1 MKMLK
6 LEDIDVYYEESRAIS
21 EVSISVKKGE
31 FVTIIGANGA
41 GKTTIMKAI
50 MGLIGIK
57 KGKIYFE
64 GDELTN
70 KPPWIRAEMGIGYI
84 PEGRRV
90 FPDLTVV
97 ENLKVGAY
105 TIKSKKVLTQNLEK
119 VFTLFPRLKE
129 RETQLARSMSGG
141 EQQMLAI
148 GRAIM
153 LNPKLLLI
161 DEISMGLMPI
171 LVNAVF
177 VAIKKMHEEG
187 ITILLVEQNAK
198 KALTNAD
205 RGYVLETGRIVLEDR
220 ADILKQKDEIKKAY
234 LGG

>member
-1 MKMLK
+1 MLK
-6 LEDIDVYYEESRAIS
+6 LEGIHVYYEESRAVS
-21 EVSISVKKGE
+21 DVSISVKEGE

-50 MGLIGIK
+50 MGLIKVREGR
-57 KGKIYFE
+57 IYFE
-64 GDELTN
+64 DADLTN
-70 KPPWIRAEMGIGYI
+70 KPPWVRAEMGIGYI

-97 ENLKVGAY
+97 ENLRIGAY
-105 TIKSKKVLTQNLEK
+105 TIKSKQVLKQNLEK
-119 VFTLFPRLKE
+119 VFFLFPKLGE
-129 RETQLARSMSGG
+129 RGKQLARTMSGG

-148 GRAIM
+148 ARAMM

-171 LVNAVF
+171 LVNTAF
-177 VAIKKMHEEG
+177 ASIKKMHKEG

-198 KALTNAD
+198 KALAAAD
-205 RGYVLETGRIVLEDR
+205 RGYVLETGHIVLEDR
-220 ADILKQKDEIKKAY
+220 ADILKQKGEIRKAY

>member
-1 MKMLK
+1 MLK

-21 EVSISVKKGE
+21 EVSISVNKGE

-64 GDELTN
+64 GDDLTN

-105 TIKSKKVLTQNLEK
+105 TMKSKKILTQNLEK
-119 VFTLFPRLKE
+119 VFTIFPRLKE

-148 GRAIM
+148 ARAIM

-171 LVNAVF
+171 LVNTVF

-198 KALTNAD
+198 KALTSSD
-205 RGYVLETGRIVLEDR
+205 RGYVLETGRIVLEDK

>member
-1 MKMLK
+1 MLK
-6 LEDIDVYYEESRAIS
+6 LEGIHVYYEESRAVS
-21 EVSISVKKGE
+21 DVSISVKEGE

-50 MGLIGIK
+50 MGLIRVKEGR
-57 KGKIYFE
+57 IYFE
-64 GDELTN
+64 DTNLTN
-70 KPPWIRAEMGIGYI
+70 KPPWVRAEMGIGYI

-90 FPDLTVV
+90 FPDLTVI
-97 ENLKVGAY
+97 ENLQIGAY
-105 TIKSKKVLTQNLEK
+105 TIKSKQVLKQNLER
-119 VFTLFPRLKE
+119 VFSLFPKLGE
-129 RETQLARSMSGG
+129 RGKQLARTMSGG

-148 GRAIM
+148 ARAMM

-171 LVNAVF
+171 LVNTAF
-177 VAIKKMHEEG
+177 ASIKKMHKEG

-198 KALTNAD
+198 KALAAAD
-205 RGYVLETGRIVLEDR
+205 RGYVLETGHIVLEDR
-220 ADILKQKDEIKKAY
+220 ADILKQKDEIRKAY

>member
-1 MKMLK
+1 MLK
-6 LEDIDVYYEESRAIS
+6 LEGIHVYYEESQAVS
-21 EVSISVKKGE
+21 DVSISVKEGE

-50 MGLIGIK
+50 MGLIRVR
-57 KGKIYFE
+57 KGRIHFE
-64 GDELTN
+64 DTDLTD
-70 KPPWIRAEMGIGYI
+70 KPPWVRAEMGIGYI

-90 FPDLTVV
+90 FPDLTVI

-105 TIKSKKVLTQNLEK
+105 TIKSKQVLKQNLER
-119 VFTLFPRLKE
+119 VFSLFPKLGE
-129 RETQLARSMSGG
+129 RGKQLARTMSGG

-148 GRAIM
+148 ARAMM

-171 LVNAVF
+171 LVNTAF
-177 VAIKKMHEEG
+177 ASIKKMHKEG

-198 KALTNAD
+198 KALAAAD
-205 RGYVLETGRIVLEDR
+205 RGYVLETGHIVLEDR
-220 ADILKQKDEIKKAY
+220 ADILKQKDEIRKAY

>member
-1 MKMLK
+1 MLK
-6 LEDIDVYYEESRAIS
+6 LEGIHVYYEESQAVS
-21 EVSISVKKGE
+21 DVSISVKEGE

-50 MGLIGIK
+50 MGLIRVR
-57 KGKIYFE
+57 KGRIYFE
-64 GDELTN
+64 DTDLTN
-70 KPPWIRAEMGIGYI
+70 KSPWVRAEMGIGYI

-90 FPDLTVV
+90 FPDLTVI

-105 TIKSKKVLTQNLEK
+105 TIKSKQVLKQNLER
-119 VFTLFPRLKE
+119 VFSLFPKLGE
-129 RETQLARSMSGG
+129 RGKQLARTMSGG

-148 GRAIM
+148 ARAMM

-171 LVNAVF
+171 LVNTAF
-177 VAIKKMHEEG
+177 ASIKKMHKEG
-187 ITILLVEQNAK
+187 VTILLVEQNAK
-198 KALTNAD
+198 KALAAAD
-205 RGYVLETGRIVLEDR
+205 RGYVLETGHIVLEDR
-220 ADILKQKDEIKKAY
+220 ADILKQKDEIRKAY

>member
-1 MKMLK
+1 MLK

-21 EVSISVKKGE
+21 EVSISVNKGE

-64 GDELTN
+64 GDDLTN

-105 TIKSKKVLTQNLEK
+105 TMKSKKILTQNLEK
-119 VFTLFPRLKE
+119 VFTIFPRLKE

-148 GRAIM
+148 ARAIM

-171 LVNAVF
+171 LVNTVF

-198 KALTNAD
+198 KALTSAD
-205 RGYVLETGRIVLEDR
+205 RGYVLETGRIVLEDK

>member
-1 MKMLK
+1 MLK

-57 KGKIYFE
+57 KGKVYFE
-64 GDELTN
+64 GNELTN

-105 TIKSKKVLTQNLEK
+105 TIQSKKILTQNLEK

-171 LVNAVF
+171 LVNTVF
-177 VAIKKMHEEG
+177 VAIKRMHEEG

-205 RGYVLETGRIVLEDR
+205 RGYVLETGRIVLEDK

>member
-1 MKMLK
+1 MLK
-6 LEDIDVYYEESRAIS
+6 LEGIHVFYEESQAVS
-21 EVSISVKKGE
+21 DVSISVKEGE

-50 MGLIGIK
+50 MGLVK
-57 KGKIYFE
+57 VREGKIYFK
-64 GDELTN
+64 DIDLTN
-70 KPPWIRAEMGIGYI
+70 KPPWVRAEMGIGYI

-90 FPDLTVV
+90 FPDLTVI

-105 TIKSKKVLTQNLEK
+105 TIKRKQVLKQNLERI
-119 VFTLFPRLKE
+119 FSLFPKLGE
-129 RETQLARSMSGG
+129 RGKQLARTMSGG

-148 GRAIM
+148 ARAMM

-171 LVNAVF
+171 LVNTAF
-177 VAIKKMHEEG
+177 ASIKKMHKEG

-198 KALTNAD
+198 KALAAAD
-205 RGYVLETGRIVLEDR
+205 RGYVLETGHIVLEDR
-220 ADILKQKDEIKKAY
+220 ADILKQKDEIRKAY

>member
-1 MKMLK
+1 MLK

>member
-1 MKMLK
+1 MLK
-6 LEDIDVYYEESRAIS
+6 LEGIHVYYEESRAVS
-21 EVSISVKKGE
+21 DVSISVKEGE

-50 MGLIGIK
+50 MGLIK
-57 KGKIYFE
+57 VREGKIYFE
-64 GDELTN
+64 DTDLTN
-70 KPPWIRAEMGIGYI
+70 KPPWVRAEMGIGYI

-90 FPDLTVV
+90 FPDLTVI

-105 TIKSKKVLTQNLEK
+105 TIKSKQVLKQNLER
-119 VFTLFPRLKE
+119 VFSLFPKLGE
-129 RETQLARSMSGG
+129 RGKQLARTMSGG

-148 GRAIM
+148 ARAMM

-171 LVNAVF
+171 LVNTAF
-177 VAIKKMHEEG
+177 ASIKKMHQEG

-198 KALTNAD
+198 KALAAAD
-205 RGYVLETGRIVLEDR
+205 RGYVLETGHIVLEDR
-220 ADILKQKDEIKKAY
+220 ADILKQKDEIRKAY

>member
-1 MKMLK
+1 MLK

-57 KGKIYFE
+57 KGKVYFE
-64 GDELTN
+64 GDDLTN

-105 TIKSKKVLTQNLEK
+105 TVKSKKILTQNLEK
-119 VFTLFPRLKE
+119 VFSLFPRLKE

-177 VAIKKMHEEG
+177 VAIKKMREEG

-205 RGYVLETGRIVLEDR
+205 RGYVLETGRIVLEDK

>member
-1 MKMLK
+1 MLR
-6 LEDIDVYYEESRAIS
+6 LEEVHVFYEESQAVS
-21 EVSISVKKGE
+21 EVSISVEKGE

-41 GKTTIMKAI
+41 GKSTIMKAI
-50 MGLIGIK
+50 MGLVAVK
-57 KGKIYFE
+57 KGKVYFE
-64 GDELTN
+64 GNDLTN
-70 KPPWIRAEMGIGYI
+70 RPPWIRAEMGIGYI

-105 TIKSKKVLTQNLEK
+105 TIKSKRILNQNLER
-119 VFTLFPRLKE
+119 VFSLFPRLKE
-129 RETQLARSMSGG
+129 RESQLARSMSGG

-171 LVNAVF
+171 LVNTVF
-177 VAIKKMHEEG
+177 AAIKKMHVEG

-198 KALTNAD
+198 KALANAD
-205 RGYVLETGRIVLEDR
+205 RGYVLETGHITLEDR
-220 ADILKQKDEIKKAY
+220 ADLLNQRDEIKKAY

>member
-1 MKMLK
+1 MLK
-6 LEDIDVYYEESRAIS
+6 LEEIHVYYEESRAVS
-21 EVSISVKKGE
+21 EVSISVKEGE

-41 GKTTIMKAI
+41 GKTTLMKAI
-50 MGLIGIK
+50 MGLIKVREGR
-57 KGKIYFE
+57 IYFE
-64 GDELTN
+64 DTDLTN
-70 KPPWIRAEMGIGYI
+70 KPPWVRAEMGIGYI

-90 FPDLTVV
+90 FPDLTVI

-105 TIKSKKVLTQNLEK
+105 TIKSKQVLKQNLER
-119 VFTLFPRLKE
+119 VFSLFPKLGE
-129 RETQLARSMSGG
+129 RGRQLARTMSGG

-148 GRAIM
+148 ARAMM

-171 LVNAVF
+171 LVNTAF
-177 VAIKKMHEEG
+177 ASIKKMHKEG

-198 KALTNAD
+198 KALAAAD
-205 RGYVLETGRIVLEDR
+205 RGYVLETGHVVLEDR

>member
-1 MKMLK
+1 MLK
-6 LEDIDVYYEESRAIS
+6 LEGIHVYYEESRAVS
-21 EVSISVKKGE
+21 DVSISVKEGE

-50 MGLIGIK
+50 MGLVKVRG
-57 KGKIYFE
+57 GKIYFE
-64 GDELTN
+64 DIDLTN
-70 KPPWIRAEMGIGYI
+70 KPPWVRAEMGIGYI

-90 FPDLTVV
+90 FPDLTVI

-105 TIKSKKVLTQNLEK
+105 TIKSKQVLKKNLERI
-119 VFTLFPRLKE
+119 FSLFPKLGE
-129 RETQLARSMSGG
+129 RGKQLARTMSGG

-148 GRAIM
+148 ARAMM
-153 LNPKLLLI
+153 LNPRLLLI

-171 LVNAVF
+171 LVNTAF
-177 VAIKKMHEEG
+177 ASIKKMHKEG

-198 KALTNAD
+198 KALAAAD
-205 RGYVLETGRIVLEDR
+205 RGYVLETGHIVLEDR
-220 ADILKQKDEIKKAY
+220 ADILKQKDEIRKAY

>member
-1 MKMLK
+1 MLR
-6 LEDIDVYYEESRAIS
+6 LEGIHVYYEESRAVS
-21 EVSISVKKGE
+21 DVSIYVNEGE

-50 MGLIGIK
+50 MGLIGVRE
-57 KGKIYFE
+57 GKIYFE
-64 GDELTN
+64 GIDLTN

-105 TIKSKKVLTQNLEK
+105 TLKSKQVLKQNLERL
-119 VFTLFPRLKE
+119 FSLFPILGE
-129 RETQLARSMSGG
+129 RGNQLARTMSGG

-148 GRAIM
+148 ARALM

-171 LVNAVF
+171 LVNKAF
-177 VAIKKMHEEG
+177 ASIKKMHEEG
-187 ITILLVEQNAK
+187 ITMLLVEQNAK
-198 KALTNAD
+198 KALATAD
-205 RGYVLETGRIVLEDR
+205 RGYVLETGKIVLEDR
-220 ADILKQKDEIKKAY
+220 ADILKQKDEIRKAY

>member
-1 MKMLK
+1 MLR
-6 LEDIDVYYEESRAIS
+6 LEEVHVFYEESQAVS
-21 EVSISVKKGE
+21 EVSISVEKGE

-41 GKTTIMKAI
+41 GKSTIMKAI
-50 MGLIGIK
+50 MGLVAVK

-64 GDELTN
+64 GNDLTN
-70 KPPWIRAEMGIGYI
+70 RPPWIRAEMGIGYI

-90 FPDLTVV
+90 FPDLTVL

-105 TIKSKKVLTQNLEK
+105 TIKSKKILNQNLER
-119 VFTLFPRLKE
+119 VFSLFPRLKE
-129 RETQLARSMSGG
+129 RESQLARSMSGG

-171 LVNAVF
+171 LVNTVF
-177 VAIKKMHEEG
+177 AAIKKMHMEG

-198 KALTNAD
+198 KALANAD
-205 RGYVLETGRIVLEDR
+205 RGYVLETGHITLEDR
-220 ADILKQKDEIKKAY
+220 ADLLNQRDEIKKAY

>member
-1 MKMLK
+1 MLK
-6 LEDIDVYYEESRAIS
+6 LEGIHVYYQESRAVS
-21 EVSISVKKGE
+21 DVSISVKEGE

-50 MGLIGIK
+50 MGLIRVK
-57 KGKIYFE
+57 KGKIHFE
-64 GDELTN
+64 GDDLTN
-70 KPPWIRAEMGIGYI
+70 KPPWVRAEMGIGYI

-90 FPDLTVV
+90 FPDLSVV

-105 TIKSKKVLTQNLEK
+105 TIKNKQILNQNLEK
-119 VFTLFPRLKE
+119 VFFLFPRLKE
-129 RETQLARSMSGG
+129 REKQLARSMSGG

-148 GRAIM
+148 GRAMM

-171 LVNAVF
+171 LVNTAF
-177 VAIKKMHEEG
+177 ASIKKMHEEG
-187 ITILLVEQNAK
+187 VTILLVEQNAK
-198 KALTNAD
+198 KALATAD

-220 ADILKQKDEIKKAY
+220 ADILNQKDEIKKAY

>member
-1 MKMLK
+1 MLK
-6 LEDIDVYYEESRAIS
+6 LEGIHVYYEESQAVS
-21 EVSISVKKGE
+21 DVSISVKEGE

-50 MGLIGIK
+50 MGLVKVRG
-57 KGKIYFE
+57 GKIYFE
-64 GDELTN
+64 DIDLTN
-70 KPPWIRAEMGIGYI
+70 KPPWVRAEMGIGYI

-90 FPDLTVV
+90 FPDLTVI

-105 TIKSKKVLTQNLEK
+105 TIKSKQVLKKNLERI
-119 VFTLFPRLKE
+119 FSLFPKLGE
-129 RETQLARSMSGG
+129 RGKQLARTMSGG

-148 GRAIM
+148 ARAMM

-171 LVNAVF
+171 LVNTAF
-177 VAIKKMHEEG
+177 ASIKKMHKEG

-198 KALTNAD
+198 KALAAAN
-205 RGYVLETGRIVLEDR
+205 RGYVLETGHIVLEDR
-220 ADILKQKDEIKKAY
+220 ADILKQKDEIRKAY

>member
-1 MKMLK
+1 MLK
-6 LEDIDVYYEESRAIS
+6 LEGIHVYYQESLAVS
-21 EVSISVKKGE
+21 DVSISVKEGE

-50 MGLIGIK
+50 MGLIRVK
-57 KGKIYFE
+57 KGKIHFE
-64 GDELTN
+64 GDDLTN
-70 KPPWIRAEMGIGYI
+70 KPPWVRAEMGIGYI

-90 FPDLTVV
+90 FPDLSVV

-105 TIKSKKVLTQNLEK
+105 TIKNKQILNQNLEK
-119 VFTLFPRLKE
+119 VFFLFPRLKE
-129 RETQLARSMSGG
+129 REKQLARSMSGG

-148 GRAIM
+148 GRAMM

-171 LVNAVF
+171 LVNTAF
-177 VAIKKMHEEG
+177 ASIKKMHEEG
-187 ITILLVEQNAK
+187 VTILLVEQNAK
-198 KALTNAD
+198 KALATAD

-220 ADILKQKDEIKKAY
+220 ADILNQKDEIKKAY

>member
-1 MKMLK
+1 MLK
-6 LEDIDVYYEESRAIS
+6 LEGIHVYYEESRAVS
-21 EVSISVKKGE
+21 DVSIYVNEGE

-50 MGLIGIK
+50 MGLIGVRE
-57 KGKIYFE
+57 GKIYFE
-64 GDELTN
+64 GIDLTD

-105 TIKSKKVLTQNLEK
+105 TLKSKQVLKQNLERL
-119 VFTLFPRLKE
+119 FSLFPILGE
-129 RETQLARSMSGG
+129 RGNQLARTMSGG

-148 GRAIM
+148 ARALM

-171 LVNAVF
+171 LVNKAF
-177 VAIKKMHEEG
+177 ASIKKMHEEG
-187 ITILLVEQNAK
+187 ITMLLVEQNAK
-198 KALTNAD
+198 KALATAD
-205 RGYVLETGRIVLEDR
+205 RGYVLETGKIVLEDR
-220 ADILKQKDEIKKAY
+220 ADILKQKDEIRKAY

>member
-1 MKMLK
+1 MLK
-6 LEDIDVYYEESRAIS
+6 LEGIHVFYEESQAVS
-21 EVSISVKKGE
+21 DVSISVKEGE

-50 MGLIGIK
+50 MGLVK
-57 KGKIYFE
+57 VREGKIYFK
-64 GDELTN
+64 DIDLTN
-70 KPPWIRAEMGIGYI
+70 KPPWVRAEMGIGYI

-90 FPDLTVV
+90 FPDLTVI

-105 TIKSKKVLTQNLEK
+105 TIKRKQVLKQNLERI
-119 VFTLFPRLKE
+119 FSLFPKLGE
-129 RETQLARSMSGG
+129 RGKQLARTMSGG

-148 GRAIM
+148 ARAMM

-171 LVNAVF
+171 LVNTAF
-177 VAIKKMHEEG
+177 ASIKKMHKEG

-198 KALTNAD
+198 KALAAAD
-205 RGYVLETGRIVLEDR
+205 RGYVLETGHIVLEDR
-220 ADILKQKDEIKKAY
+220 VDILKQKDEIRKAY

>member
-1 MKMLK
+1 MLK
-6 LEDIDVYYEESRAIS
+6 LEGIHVYYEESRAVS
-21 EVSISVKKGE
+21 DVSISVKEGE

-50 MGLIGIK
+50 MGLIGVS

-64 GDELTN
+64 GTDLTN

-97 ENLKVGAY
+97 ENLRVGAY
-105 TIKSKKVLTQNLEK
+105 TIKSKQVLKQNLEK
-119 VFTLFPRLKE
+119 VFYLFPILGE
-129 RETQLARSMSGG
+129 RGNQLARTMSGG

-148 GRAIM
+148 ARALM

-171 LVNAVF
+171 LVNKAF
-177 VAIKKMHEEG
+177 TSIKKMHEEG
-187 ITILLVEQNAK
+187 VTILLVEQNAK
-198 KALTNAD
+198 KALATAD
-205 RGYVLETGRIVLEDR
+205 RGYVLETGHIVLEDR
-220 ADILKQKDEIKKAY
+220 ADILKQKDEIRKAY

>member
-1 MKMLK
+1 MLK
-6 LEDIDVYYEESRAIS
+6 LEEIHVYYEESRAVS
-21 EVSISVKKGE
+21 EVSISVKEGE

-50 MGLIGIK
+50 MGLIKVKEGR
-57 KGKIYFE
+57 IYFE
-64 GDELTN
+64 DTDLTN
-70 KPPWIRAEMGIGYI
+70 KPPWVRAEMGIGYI

-90 FPDLTVV
+90 FPDLTVI

-105 TIKSKKVLTQNLEK
+105 TIKSKQVLKQNLER
-119 VFTLFPRLKE
+119 VFSLFPKLGE
-129 RETQLARSMSGG
+129 RGKQLARTMSGG

-148 GRAIM
+148 ARAMM

-171 LVNAVF
+171 LVNTAF
-177 VAIKKMHEEG
+177 ASIKKMHKEG

-198 KALTNAD
+198 KALTAAD
-205 RGYVLETGRIVLEDR
+205 RGYVLETGHIVLEDR
-220 ADILKQKDEIKKAY
+220 ADILKQKDEIRKAY

>member
-1 MKMLK
+1 MLK
-6 LEDIDVYYEESRAIS
+6 IEGIHVYYEESQAIS
-21 EVSISVKKGE
+21 GVSISVKAEE

-50 MGLIGIK
+50 MGLVKVK
-57 KGKIYFE
+57 KGNIYFE
-64 GDELTN
+64 NVNLTN
-70 KPPWIRAEMGIGYI
+70 KPPWVRAEMGIGYI

-90 FPDLTVV
+90 FPDLTVL

-105 TIKSKKVLTQNLEK
+105 TIKSKQVLKNNIER
-119 VFTLFPRLKE
+119 VFYLFPRLAE
-129 RETQLARSMSGG
+129 REKQLARTMSGG

-148 GRAIM
+148 ARAMM

-171 LVNAVF
+171 LVNTAF
-177 VAIKKMHEEG
+177 KSIKKMHEEG

-198 KALTNAD
+198 KALSSAD
-205 RGYVLETGRIVLEDR
+205 RGYVLETGRIILEDK
-220 ADILKQKDEIKKAY
+220 ADNLKQKDEIRKAY

>member
-1 MKMLK
+1 MLK
-6 LEDIDVYYEESRAIS
+6 LEEIHVYYEESQAVS
-21 EVSISVKKGE
+21 EVSISVEKGE

-41 GKTTIMKAI
+41 GKSTIMKAI
-50 MGLIGIK
+50 MGLVSVK

-64 GDELTN
+64 GNDLTN
-70 KPPWIRAEMGIGYI
+70 RPPWIRAEMGIGYI

-105 TIKSKKVLTQNLEK
+105 TIKSKRALNQNLEK
-119 VFTLFPRLKE
+119 VFALFPRLKE
-129 RETQLARSMSGG
+129 REAQLARSMSGG

-171 LVNAVF
+171 LVNTVF
-177 VAIKKMHEEG
+177 AAIKKMHVEG

-198 KALTNAD
+198 KALANAD
-205 RGYVLETGRIVLEDR
+205 RGYVLETGHITLEDR
-220 ADILKQKDEIKKAY
+220 ADLLNQRDEIKKAY

>member
-1 MKMLK
+1 MLR
-6 LEDIDVYYEESRAIS
+6 LEKIQVYYEESQAVS
-21 EVSISVKKGE
+21 EVSIIVNKGE

-50 MGLIGIK
+50 MGLIGVQ
-57 KGKIYFE
+57 KGNIYFE
-64 GDELTN
+64 ENNLTD
-70 KPPWIRAEMGIGYI
+70 KPPWVRAELGIGYI

-105 TIKSKKVLTQNLEK
+105 TIKNRKTLSQNLDK
-119 VFTLFPRLKE
+119 VFFLFPRLKE
-129 RETQLARSMSGG
+129 RKTQLARSMSGG

-171 LVNAVF
+171 LVNTVF
-177 VAIKKMHEEG
+177 FAIKKMHEEG

-198 KALTNAD
+198 KALAYAD
-205 RGYVLETGRIVLEDR
+205 RGYVLETGRIILEGR